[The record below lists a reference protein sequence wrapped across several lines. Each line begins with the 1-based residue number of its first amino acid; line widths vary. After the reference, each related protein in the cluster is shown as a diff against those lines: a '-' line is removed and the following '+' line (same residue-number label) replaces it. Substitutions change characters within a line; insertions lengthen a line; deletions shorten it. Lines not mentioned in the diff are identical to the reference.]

1 MRSEGDDRNA
11 REVLRPVLQNA
22 GFEVISLRGIDE
34 GEYWVHL
41 KKEIKDSMRDEHM
54 GKVSQ

>member
-1 MRSEGDDRNA
+1 MRSEGDDRNT
-11 REVLRPVLQNA
+11 REMIRPILQNA
-22 GFEVISLRGIDE
+22 GFKIISLRGIDE

>member
-1 MRSEGDDRNA
+1 MRSEIDDRNA
-11 REVLRPVLQNA
+11 REMIGPVLRKA
-22 GFEVISLRGIDE
+22 GFKIISLRGIDE
-34 GEYWVHL
+34 GDYWIHL

>member
-11 REVLRPVLQNA
+11 REMIRPILQNA
-22 GFEVISLRGIDE
+22 GFKIISIRGIDE

-41 KKEIKDSMRDEHM
+41 KKEISDSMRDEYT